1 MCLAQNVTLLLDL
14 FKKEEIVYLKYIE
27 VGIIAFVVSYI
38 LTPYLARV
46 GKKQNMVDLPDHRKV
61 HEEAIPNLG
70 GIVIFFGFLLSLL
83 FIVQIEGQVKTL
95 MVGGV
100 IILLLGIVD
109 DIADLSPKHKF
120 IIQMIPALI
129 VIIYN
134 SDLINSFIVNQLKS
148 LDLLGYLLYPVLIFW
163 IVGVTNSINL
173 IDGLDGLACGV
184 SIITLITFFIL
195 GWKQNFETLNL
206 ISIAL
211 AGSMLA
217 FLKFNF
223 HPSKIF
229 LGDSGSTFTGFILA
243 CVGALWVLKSGNVF
257 FIFIPIIILALPI
270 FDTLFAILRR
280 YRGHY
285 PIFQADKGHLHHR
298 LLARGISHKNAVLLL
313 WGVSVA
319 CSIIALILTW
329 KLKM

>member
-1 MCLAQNVTLLLDL
+1 MCQAQNVTLLLDL

-184 SIITLITFFIL
+184 SIITLITFFVL
-195 GWKQNFETLNL
+195 GLNQNFETLNL

-223 HPSKIF
+223 YPSKIF
-229 LGDSGSTFTGFILA
+229 LGDSGSTFSGFMLA
-243 CVGALWVLKSGNVF
+243 SIGALWVLKSENVF

-280 YRGHY
+280 YRGHH

-298 LLARGISHKNAVLLL
+298 LLARGLSHKNAVLLL
-313 WGVSVA
+313 WGISAA
-319 CSIIALILTW
+319 CSIIALILA
-329 KLKM
+329 L

>member
-1 MCLAQNVTLLLDL
+1 
-14 FKKEEIVYLKYIE
+14 LKYVE

-38 LTPYLARV
+38 LTPYMGQV
-46 GKKQNMVDLPDHRKV
+46 GKKQNMVDMPGHRKI

-83 FIVQIEGQVKTL
+83 FVIGIEGQFRAL
-95 MVGGV
+95 LIGGI
-100 IILLLGIVD
+100 IILLLGVVD
-109 DIADLSPKHKF
+109 DIANLSPKHKF
-120 IIQMIPALI
+120 VIQMIPALI

-134 SDLINSFIVNQLKS
+134 SDLINNVIANQLKS
-148 LDLLGYLLYPVLIFW
+148 FDLFGYLLYPILIFW

-184 SIITLITFFIL
+184 SFIALITFLVL
-195 GWKQNFETLNL
+195 GLRQNLEALGL

-211 AGSMLA
+211 AGSMFA

-223 HPSKIF
+223 YPAKMF
-229 LGDSGSTFTGFILA
+229 LGDSGSTFAGFILA
-243 CVGALWVLKSGNVF
+243 SIGALWVLNSGNIF

-270 FDTLFAILRR
+270 FDTLFAIWRR
-280 YRGHY
+280 YQEHH

-298 LLARGISHKNAVLLL
+298 LLDRGISHKNVVFIL
-313 WGVSVA
+313 WGISAICSV
-319 CSIIALILTW
+319 IALILAS
-329 KLKM
+329 

>member
-1 MCLAQNVTLLLDL
+1 M
-14 FKKEEIVYLKYIE
+14 KYIE

-46 GKKQNMVDLPDHRKV
+46 GKKQNMVDLPNHRKV

-83 FIVQIEGQVKTL
+83 FIVQIEGQVKIIL
-95 MVGGV
+95 VAGV

-120 IIQMIPALI
+120 VIQMIPALI

-148 LDLLGYLLYPVLIFW
+148 VDLLGYLLYPILILW

-184 SIITLITFFIL
+184 SIITLIAFLIL
-195 GWKQNFETLNL
+195 GWKQNLETLNL
-206 ISIAL
+206 LSIAL

-217 FLKFNF
+217 LLRFNF
-223 HPSKIF
+223 YPAKIF
-229 LGDSGSTFTGFILA
+229 LGDSGSTFTGFMLA
-243 CVGALWVLKSGNVF
+243 SIGALWVLKSENVF

-280 YRGHY
+280 YKGHH

-298 LLARGISHKNAVLLL
+298 LLARGISHKNVVLIL
-313 WGVSVA
+313 WGVSTV
-319 CSIIALILTW
+319 CSIIALILV
-329 KLKM
+329 